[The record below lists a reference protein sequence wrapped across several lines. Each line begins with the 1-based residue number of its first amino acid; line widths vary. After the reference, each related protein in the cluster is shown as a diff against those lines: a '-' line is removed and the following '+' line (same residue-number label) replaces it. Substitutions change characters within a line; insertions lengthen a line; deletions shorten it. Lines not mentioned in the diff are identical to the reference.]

1 MPTETKNR
9 RKQARYSLSHDSQ
22 AFVEFDLPRAGGR
35 TVRLPMVNLSAAGI
49 SFAVENDPEL
59 VQLEAG
65 TTIPRAVARVGTHR
79 VRGELVVMHVT
90 GGSDSRYVCGAL
102 LYPATNADLV
112 ELRGLIAE
120 LEVAGA
126 D

>member
-1 MPTETKNR
+1 MPTQTKNR
-9 RKQARYSLSHDSQ
+9 RRQARYSIADDPE
-22 AFVEFDLPRAGGR
+22 AFVEFPVPRAGGR

-49 SFAVENDPEL
+49 SFAVESDPDL
-59 VQLEAG
+59 VTLEVG

-90 GGSDSRYVCGAL
+90 GGRDSRYVCGAL

>member
-1 MPTETKNR
+1 VATQTKNR
-9 RKQARYSLSHDSQ
+9 RKQARYTMTQDPE
-22 AFVEFDLPRAGGR
+22 AFVEFPVPRAGGR
-35 TVRLPMVNLSAAGI
+35 TVRLPLVNLSASGV
-49 SFAVENDPEL
+49 SFAVENDSEL

-90 GGSDSRYVCGAL
+90 GGRDSRYVCGAL